1 MAIRPLVAYWIARQT
16 PLPPMQG
23 SLYDYVLAGN
33 GLFVRGERD
42 GLRAMIPVV
51 SCRVRGLAEVE
62 PFVELIYPRVPGHLL
77 RLMLELARA
86 ATSPDGQPIEAAF
99 HLSWSGLSWELE
111 IPVQQASAAHVQP
124 LGPAIGSSYARAL
137 IEVHSH
143 HTMPACFSGT
153 DDADETGFRL
163 FGVLGDIFGEACLR
177 VRIGLYDHRWEI
189 PAISI
194 FELPEDVADCMAGKP
209 DKRGHES

>member
-16 PLPPMQG
+16 PLPPVQG

-42 GLRAMIPVV
+42 GLRAMIPVM

-62 PFVELIYPRVPGHLL
+62 PFVELIYPRIPADLL

-86 ATSPDGQPIEAAF
+86 ASPDGQPIEAVF

-111 IPVQQASAAHVQP
+111 IPVQEASAAHVQP

-143 HTMPACFSGT
+143 HTMPARFSEV

-163 FGVLGDIFGEACLR
+163 FGVLGDIFGDACLR
-177 VRIGLYDHRWEI
+177 VRVGVYGHRWEI
-189 PAISI
+189 PAASI
-194 FELPEDVADCMAGKP
+194 FELPEEVADCLAREP
-209 DKRGHES
+209 DKRGRES